1 MAIDDAAIGD
11 LDLPDTEMV
20 LSRRMTEEEF
30 VAWCDEDT
38 RAEWVDG
45 EVIVMSPMN
54 DPHSDVVIW
63 LGSLLEIYV
72 EQHDLGVVR
81 PEMQTRFARLR
92 RRRVPDIW
100 FVTKERKGL
109 IHCNHLEGPPDLAIE
124 IVSPD
129 SEARDWREKHQEY
142 EAAGV
147 REYWVID
154 PASQHM
160 EAYSLGAAE
169 SPADQ
174 PATGNRYRRLSEDR
188 GVIASIVLPGFRLRV
203 DWLWPDTRVKVL
215 EALAHLGIWS
225 APDQSGKENSP

>member
-11 LDLPDTEMV
+11 FDLPDTEVV
-20 LSRRMTEEEF
+20 LPHRMTEEEF

-45 EVIVMSPMN
+45 EVIMMSPMN
-54 DPHSDVVIW
+54 DPHSDMVNW
-63 LGSLLEIYV
+63 LGSLLRIFTE
-72 EQHDLGVVR
+72 EHDLGIVR

-100 FVTKERKGL
+100 FVTNQRKGL
-109 IHCNHLEGPPDLAIE
+109 IHRNHLEGPPDLAIE

-129 SEARDWREKHQEY
+129 SEARDWREKYQEY

-160 EAYSLGAAE
+160 EAYALGSAE
-169 SPADQ
+169 SQADQ
-174 PATGNRYRRLSEDR
+174 PAAGNRYRRLPEER
-188 GVIASIVLPGFRLRV
+188 GVITSVVLPGFRLRV
-203 DWLWPDTRVKVL
+203 DWLWPETRVKVL
-215 EALAHLGIWS
+215 EALAELGIRTG
-225 APDQSGKENSP
+225 PDQA